1 MLAATTPGLLMTKE
15 EILLTLTLG
24 DVSTPLTTASL
35 LPLRRTTTSKNEPT
49 LIAFFFLVLNSYFIL
64 YFMFHRE
71 KGSLVRE
78 YASEKLVIE
87 SWGKDSLRVRSIM
100 RPAFEDEEWALFH
113 RERSEAPDIS
123 IPGDGSASITHGLI
137 TARVD
142 PRGQITFLN
151 QKGEV
156 LLEEFMRVRLGNME
170 KGDGQVDQAAI
181 TYFNSALSIYP
192 REFKPIL
199 GGDYA
204 LTVRFESRPEEK
216 LFGMG
221 QYQHGFLNQKNCVL
235 ELAQRNSQA
244 SVPFALSSLGYGF
257 LWNNPAIGKVS
268 FGKNCTEWTAIS
280 TKQMDYWITA
290 GDRPA
295 EILANYAE
303 VTGTVPM
310 MPEYGLGLWQS
321 KLRYQT
327 QDELLAV
334 AREYKRR
341 GLPLDVIVADF
352 FHWPMQ
358 GEYKFDPDY
367 WPDPAAMIEELE
379 AMGIKLMVSVWPT
392 IDRNSSQFAEMRERG
407 LLVRTERGVA
417 TTMEFLGD
425 TVFYDPTNPKA
436 REYVWKVI
444 KQNYH
449 DKGVRI
455 FWLDEAEPEYAVYDF
470 DHYRYHLGP
479 NVQVGNIYP
488 LKYAQGFYEGMT
500 AEKQENIV
508 NLARCAWA
516 GSQRYGALIWSG
528 DIDSSFESLRNQ
540 LAAGLNM
547 GLAGI
552 PWWTTDIGGFHGGV
566 NDDPSFRECLIR
578 WFQFATFSP
587 VLRMHGDREPHSKP
601 LSTTGGGKCVSGA
614 PNELWSFGEE
624 VLAILE
630 KYLRLRERLR
640 PYTRGLMSAAHTSG
654 SPIIRPLFYDFPADD
669 EAWAIEDA
677 YMFGPDLLVAPIL
690 FEGQRARDVYLPSG
704 ERWISHGSGEVF
716 DGGQTVNE
724 SAPLDHLPV
733 FERKK

>member
-1 MLAATTPGLLMTKE
+1 MF
-15 EILLTLTLG
+15 
-24 DVSTPLTTASL
+24 
-35 LPLRRTTTSKNEPT
+35 RREN
-49 LIAFFFLVLNSYFIL
+49 N
-64 YFMFHRE
+64 
-71 KGSLVRE
+71 SLVRE
-78 YASEKLVIE
+78 YAGEKLVIE
-87 SWGKDSLRVRSIM
+87 SWGKDSLRVRGTM
-100 RPAFEDEEWALFH
+100 CPGFEDEDWALL
-113 RERSEAPDIS
+113 RKDRPEAPEIS
-123 IPGDGSASITHGLI
+123 IRGDGSASITHGRI

-142 PRGQITFLN
+142 PRGQIAFVN

-156 LLEEFMRVRLGNME
+156 VLEEFMRVRLGTMD
-170 KGDGQVDQAAI
+170 KGDGQIDQAAI

-192 REFKPIL
+192 REFKPIW

-204 LTVRFESRPEEK
+204 LTVRFESRPEER

-268 FGKNCTEWTAIS
+268 FGKNCTEWTAMS

-290 GDRPA
+290 GDKPA

-341 GLPLDVIVADF
+341 RLPLDVIVADF

-358 GEYKFDPDY
+358 GEYRFDPDY
-367 WPDPAAMIEELE
+367 WPDPAAMVQELE
-379 AMGIKLMVSVWPT
+379 EMKIKLMVSVWPT
-392 IDRNSSQFAEMRERG
+392 IDRNSSQFAEMHAKG

-436 REYVWKVI
+436 REHVWKVI
-444 KQNYH
+444 KQNYY

-470 DHYRYHLGP
+470 DHYRYHIGP
-479 NVQVGNIYP
+479 NLQVGNIYP
-488 LKYAQGFYEGMT
+488 LKYAQGFYEGM
-500 AEKQENIV
+500 AAAGQENIV
-508 NLARCAWA
+508 NLLRCAWA
-516 GSQRYGALIWSG
+516 GSQRYGALVWSG

-624 VLAILE
+624 AYKILE

-640 PYTRGLMSAAHTSG
+640 PYTRGLMSAAHTVG
-654 SPIIRPLFYDFPADD
+654 SPIIRPLFYDFPADGR
-669 EAWAIEDA
+669 AWAIEDA
-677 YMFGPDLLVAPIL
+677 YMFGPDILVAPIL
-690 FEGQRARDVYLPSG
+690 YEGQRAREVYLPAGS
-704 ERWISHGSGEVF
+704 RWISQGSAEVF
-716 DGGQTVNE
+716 DGGQIVNE

-733 FERKK
+733 FFREEGAVFSN

>member
-1 MLAATTPGLLMTKE
+1 
-15 EILLTLTLG
+15 
-24 DVSTPLTTASL
+24 
-35 LPLRRTTTSKNEPT
+35 
-49 LIAFFFLVLNSYFIL
+49 
-64 YFMFHRE
+64 MFHSE
-71 KGSLVRE
+71 NSSLVRE
-78 YASEKLVIE
+78 YANERLVIE
-87 SWGKDSLRVRSIM
+87 AWGKDSLRVRSTM
-100 RPAFEDEEWALFH
+100 SACFEDQDWALVP
-113 RERSEAPDIS
+113 RENAETPEIS
-123 IPGDGSASITHGLI
+123 IQGDGSASITNGRI

-142 PRGQITFLN
+142 PRGQIAFVDR
-151 QKGEV
+151 KGEV

-170 KGDGQVDQAAI
+170 SGDGQIDKAAV

-244 SVPFALSSLGYGF
+244 SVPFALSSRGYGF

-268 FGKNCTEWTAIS
+268 FGKNCTEWIATS

-290 GDRPA
+290 GDEPA

-341 GLPLDVIVADF
+341 GLPVDVIVADF

-367 WPDPAAMIEELE
+367 WPDPAAMVRELE

-392 IDRNSSQFAEMRERG
+392 IDRNSSQFAEMRAKG

-417 TTMEFLGD
+417 TTMEFLGE

-436 REYVWKVI
+436 REHVWNLI
-444 KQNYH
+444 KQNYY

-470 DHYRYHLGP
+470 DHYRYYLGP
-479 NVQVGNIYP
+479 NLQVGNIYP

-500 AEKQENIV
+500 AEKQENVV
-508 NLARCAWA
+508 NLLRCAWA
-516 GSQRYGALIWSG
+516 GSQRYGALVWSG
-528 DIDSSFESLRNQ
+528 DIDSSFESLRIQ

-566 NDDPSFRECLIR
+566 NNDPSFRECLIR

-587 VLRMHGDREPHSKP
+587 VLRMHGDREPHCKP

-624 VLAILE
+624 AFAILE

-640 PYTRGLMSAAHTSG
+640 PYIRGLMSAAHTRG
-654 SPIIRPLFYDFPADD
+654 SPIIRPLFYDFPTDAQ
-669 EAWAIEDA
+669 AWAVEDA
-677 YMFGPDLLVAPIL
+677 YMFGPDVLVAPIL
-690 FEGQRARDVYLPSG
+690 FEGQRARDVYLPA
-704 ERWISHGSGEVF
+704 EPRWISHGSGEVF
-716 DGGQTVNE
+716 DGGQVVNE
-724 SAPLDHLPV
+724 SAPLDQLPV
-733 FERKK
+733 FFRENGTVRL

>member
-1 MLAATTPGLLMTKE
+1 
-15 EILLTLTLG
+15 
-24 DVSTPLTTASL
+24 
-35 LPLRRTTTSKNEPT
+35 
-49 LIAFFFLVLNSYFIL
+49 
-64 YFMFHRE
+64 MFHSE
-71 KGSLVRE
+71 KSSLVRE
-78 YASEKLVIE
+78 YANERLVLE
-87 SWGKDSLRVRSIM
+87 AWGKDSLRVRSTM
-100 RPAFEDEEWALFH
+100 RACFEDQSWALVP
-113 RERSEAPDIS
+113 RESAETPEIS
-123 IPGDGSASITHGLI
+123 IQGDGSASITNGRI

-142 PRGQITFLN
+142 PRGQIAFLN
-151 QKGEV
+151 REGAV
-156 LLEEFMRVRLGNME
+156 LMEEFMRVRLGNME
-170 KGDGQVDQAAI
+170 SGDGQIDKAAV

-244 SVPFALSSLGYGF
+244 SVPFALSSRGYGF

-268 FGKNCTEWTAIS
+268 FGKNCTEWIAIS
-280 TKQMDYWITA
+280 TKEMDYWITA
-290 GDRPA
+290 GDEPA

-327 QDELLAV
+327 QDELLAI

-341 GLPLDVIVADF
+341 GLPIDVIVADF

-367 WPDPAAMIEELE
+367 WPDPAAMVAELE

-392 IDRNSSQFAEMRERG
+392 IDRNSSQFAEMRAKG

-417 TTMEFLGD
+417 TTMEFLGE

-436 REYVWKVI
+436 RTHVWDLI
-444 KQNYH
+444 KRNYY

-479 NVQVGNIYP
+479 NLQVGNIYP
-488 LKYAQGFYEGMT
+488 LKYAQGFYEGM
-500 AEKQENIV
+500 AAAGQENVV
-508 NLARCAWA
+508 NLLRCAWA
-516 GSQRYGALIWSG
+516 GSQRYGALVWSG
-528 DIDSSFESLRNQ
+528 DIDSSFESLRIQ

-587 VLRMHGDREPHSKP
+587 VLRMHGDREPHSKA

-624 VLAILE
+624 AYAILE

-640 PYTRGLMSAAHTSG
+640 PYLRGLMSAAHTKG
-654 SPIIRPLFYDFPADD
+654 SPIIRPLFYDFPEDGQT
-669 EAWAIEDA
+669 WSVEDA
-677 YMFGPDLLVAPIL
+677 YMFGPEVLVAPIL
-690 FEGQRARDVYLPSG
+690 FEGQRTREVYLPAG
-704 ERWISHGSGEVF
+704 ARWISHANGEVF
-716 DGGQTVNE
+716 DGGHVVNQ
-724 SAPLDHLPV
+724 SAPLDQMPV
-733 FERKK
+733 FFREDGSAWSLLDKSNPA

>member
-1 MLAATTPGLLMTKE
+1 
-15 EILLTLTLG
+15 
-24 DVSTPLTTASL
+24 
-35 LPLRRTTTSKNEPT
+35 
-49 LIAFFFLVLNSYFIL
+49 
-64 YFMFHRE
+64 MFHSANS
-71 KGSLVRE
+71 SLVRD
-78 YASEKLVIE
+78 YTNEKLVIE
-87 SWGKDSLRVRSIM
+87 AWGKDSLRVRGTM
-100 RPAFEDEEWALFH
+100 RACLEDQNWALLP
-113 RERSEAPDIS
+113 RESAETPEIS
-123 IPGDGSASITHGLI
+123 ISSDGSASITNGRI

-142 PRGQITFLN
+142 PRGQITFSN
-151 QKGEV
+151 QKREV
-156 LLEEFMRVRLGNME
+156 LLQEFMRVRLGNME
-170 KGDGQVDQAAI
+170 KGDGQIDEAAI
-181 TYFNSALSIYP
+181 AYFNSALTIHP
-192 REFKPIL
+192 REFKPIW

-204 LTVRFESRPEEK
+204 LTARFESCAEEK

-268 FGKNCTEWTAIS
+268 FGKNCTEWTALS
-280 TKQMDYWITA
+280 TKQLDYWITA
-290 GDRPA
+290 GDEPA
-295 EILANYAE
+295 EILAHYAE

-334 AREYKRR
+334 AGEYKRR
-341 GLPLDVIVADF
+341 GLPIDVIVADF

-358 GEYKFDPDY
+358 GEYMFDPDY
-367 WPDPAAMIEELE
+367 WPDPAAMVRELE
-379 AMGIKLMVSVWPT
+379 AMRIKLMVSVWPT
-392 IDRNSSQFAEMRERG
+392 IDRNSSRYAEMREHG
-407 LLVRTERGVA
+407 LLVRTERGVP
-417 TTMEFLGD
+417 TTMEFLGE

-444 KQNYH
+444 KQNYY

-470 DHYRYHLGP
+470 DHYRYYLGP
-479 NVQVGNIYP
+479 NLQVGNIYP
-488 LKYAQGFYEGMT
+488 LKYAQGFYDGMT
-500 AEKQENIV
+500 AEKQENVV
-508 NLARCAWA
+508 NLLRCAWA
-516 GSQRYGALIWSG
+516 GSQRYGALVWSG

-566 NDDPSFRECLIR
+566 NSDPSFRECLIR

-601 LSTTGGGKCVSGA
+601 LSNTGGGKCVSGA

-624 VLAILE
+624 AFAILE
-630 KYLRLRERLR
+630 KYLRIRERLR
-640 PYTRGLMSAAHTSG
+640 PYTRSLMSAAHTRG
-654 SPIIRPLFYDFPADD
+654 SPIIRPLFYDFPSDD
-669 EAWAIEDA
+669 RAWDVEDA
-677 YMFGPDLLVAPIL
+677 YMFGPDVLVAPVL
-690 FEGQRARDVYLPSG
+690 VQGQRARDVYLPAG
-704 ERWISHGSGEVF
+704 TRWISHGSGEVF
-716 DGGQTVNE
+716 EGGQVVNE
-724 SAPLDHLPV
+724 AAPLDHLPV
-733 FERKK
+733 FFREKGSIRL

>member
-1 MLAATTPGLLMTKE
+1 
-15 EILLTLTLG
+15 
-24 DVSTPLTTASL
+24 
-35 LPLRRTTTSKNEPT
+35 
-49 LIAFFFLVLNSYFIL
+49 
-64 YFMFHRE
+64 MFHRE
-71 KGSLVRE
+71 NDSLVRE
-78 YASEKLVIE
+78 HAGEALVIQP
-87 SWGKDSLRVRSIM
+87 WGKDSLRVRGTM
-100 RPAFEDEEWALFH
+100 RPGFEDQNWALLR
-113 RERSEAPDIS
+113 RERTETPEIS
-123 IPGDGSASITHGLI
+123 IQGDGSASITNGRI

-142 PRGQITFLN
+142 PRGQIAFFD

-156 LLEEFMRVRLGNME
+156 VLEEFMRVRLGNME
-170 KGDGQVDQAAI
+170 SGDGQIDQAAV

-192 REFKPIL
+192 REFKPIV

-204 LTVRFESRPEEK
+204 LTVRFESSPEER

-268 FGKNCTEWTAIS
+268 FAKNCTEWTALS

-290 GDRPA
+290 GDEPA

-367 WPDPAAMIEELE
+367 WPDPAAMIAELE
-379 AMGIKLMVSVWPT
+379 EMGIKLMVSVWPT
-392 IDRNSSQFAEMRERG
+392 IDRNSSQYAEMRAKG

-436 REYVWKVI
+436 REHVWKVI
-444 KQNYH
+444 KQNYY

-479 NVQVGNIYP
+479 NLQVGNIYP

-500 AEKQENIV
+500 GEKQENIV

-516 GSQRYGALIWSG
+516 GSQRYGALVWSG
-528 DIDSSFESLRNQ
+528 DIDSSFESLRIQ

-566 NDDPSFRECLIR
+566 NSDPAFRECLIR

-624 VLAILE
+624 ALAILE

-669 EAWAIEDA
+669 KAWAIEDA
-677 YMFGPDLLVAPIL
+677 YMFGPDVLVAPIL
-690 FEGQRARDVYLPSG
+690 FEGQRARDVYLPAG
-704 ERWISHGSGEVF
+704 TRWISHGSGELIN
-716 DGGQTVNE
+716 GGEVVNE
-724 SAPLDHLPV
+724 AAPLDQLPV
-733 FERKK
+733 FFRENGTVTL

>member
-87 SWGKDSLRVRSIM
+87 SWGKDSLRVRSTM

-444 KQNYH
+444 RQNYY

-669 EAWAIEDA
+669 KAWAIEDA

>member
-1 MLAATTPGLLMTKE
+1 
-15 EILLTLTLG
+15 
-24 DVSTPLTTASL
+24 
-35 LPLRRTTTSKNEPT
+35 
-49 LIAFFFLVLNSYFIL
+49 
-64 YFMFHRE
+64 MFHRE
-71 KGSLVRE
+71 KSSLVRE

-87 SWGKDSLRVRSIM
+87 SWGKDSLRVRSTM
-100 RPAFEDEEWALFH
+100 RPAFEDEEWALLR

-367 WPDPAAMIEELE
+367 WRDPAAMIEELE

-444 KQNYH
+444 KQNYY

-479 NVQVGNIYP
+479 NLQVGNIYP

-601 LSTTGGGKCVSGA
+601 LSTAGGGKCVSGA

-640 PYTRGLMSAAHTSG
+640 PYIRGLMSAAHTSG
-654 SPIIRPLFYDFPADD
+654 SPIIRPLFYDFPAD
-669 EAWAIEDA
+669 EKAWAIEDA

-733 FERKK
+733 FERRK

>member
-1 MLAATTPGLLMTKE
+1 
-15 EILLTLTLG
+15 
-24 DVSTPLTTASL
+24 
-35 LPLRRTTTSKNEPT
+35 
-49 LIAFFFLVLNSYFIL
+49 
-64 YFMFHRE
+64 MFVVKDR
-71 KGSLVRE
+71 SLVRE
-78 YASEKLVIE
+78 FAGEKLAIE
-87 SWGKDSLRVRSIM
+87 PWGKDSLRVRSTM
-100 RPAFEDEEWALFH
+100 SASFGDENWALL
-113 RERSEAPDIS
+113 RSERSDAPEIS
-123 IPGDGSASITHGLI
+123 IQADGSASITNGRI
-137 TARVD
+137 TACVD
-142 PRGQITFLN
+142 PRGQIAFIN

-156 LLEEFMRVRLGNME
+156 LLEEFMRVRLGSME
-170 KGDGQVDQAAI
+170 SGDGQIDQAAV

-192 REFKPIL
+192 REFKPII

-204 LTVRFESRPEEK
+204 LTVRFESRPEER

-257 LWNNPAIGKVS
+257 LWNNPAIGKVA
-268 FGKNCTEWTAIS
+268 FGKNCTEWTALS
-280 TKQMDYWITA
+280 TKQMDYWITT
-290 GDRPA
+290 GDEPA

-327 QDELLAV
+327 QDELLSV

-341 GLPLDVIVADF
+341 GLPVDVIVADF

-367 WPDPAAMIEELE
+367 WPDPAAMVAELE
-379 AMGIKLMVSVWPT
+379 EMGIKLMVSVWPT
-392 IDRNSSQFAEMRERG
+392 IDRNSSQFAEMRAKG
-407 LLVRTERGVA
+407 LLVRTERGVI

-436 REYVWKVI
+436 REHVWNLV
-444 KQNYH
+444 KQNYY

-470 DHYRYHLGP
+470 DHYRYHVGP
-479 NVQVGNIYP
+479 NLQVGNIYP

-500 AEKQENIV
+500 GEKQENVI
-508 NLARCAWA
+508 NLLRCAWA
-516 GSQRYGALIWSG
+516 GSQRYGALVWSG

-540 LAAGLNM
+540 LPAGLNM

-578 WFQFATFSP
+578 WFQFATFAP
-587 VLRMHGDREPHSKP
+587 VLRMHGDREPHGKP

-624 VLAILE
+624 AYAILE

-640 PYTRGLMSAAHTSG
+640 PYVRDLMSAAHLRG
-654 SPIIRPLFYDFPADD
+654 SPIIRPLFYDFPGDGQ
-669 EAWAIEDA
+669 AWAVEDA
-677 YMFGPDLLVAPIL
+677 YMFGPDVLVAPIL
-690 FEGQRARDVYLPSG
+690 FEGQRARDVYLPIRT
-704 ERWISHGSGEVF
+704 RWISHGSGEVF
-716 DGGQTVNE
+716 DGGQVVNE

-733 FERKK
+733 FFREKGSIRL

>member
-1 MLAATTPGLLMTKE
+1 
-15 EILLTLTLG
+15 
-24 DVSTPLTTASL
+24 
-35 LPLRRTTTSKNEPT
+35 
-49 LIAFFFLVLNSYFIL
+49 
-64 YFMFHRE
+64 MFHRE
-71 KGSLVRE
+71 NSSLVRE
-78 YASEKLVIE
+78 YAGEKLVIE
-87 SWGKDSLRVRSIM
+87 PWGNDSLRVRSTM
-100 RPAFEDEEWALFH
+100 RRDFEEEEWALLQ
-113 RERSEAPDIS
+113 RERPEEPEIS
-123 IPGDGSASITHGLI
+123 IRGDGSASITHGRI

-142 PRGQITFLN
+142 PRGQIAFLN
-151 QKGEV
+151 QKGEI

-170 KGDGQVDQAAI
+170 KGDGQIDQAAI

-192 REFKPIL
+192 REFKPTL

-290 GDRPA
+290 GDEPS

-327 QDELLAV
+327 QEELLAV

-367 WPDPAAMIEELE
+367 WPDPAAMVQELE
-379 AMGIKLMVSVWPT
+379 AMEIKLMVSVWPT
-392 IDRNSSQFAEMRERG
+392 IDRNSSQFAEMHAKG

-436 REYVWKVI
+436 REHVWKVI
-444 KQNYH
+444 KQNYY

-479 NVQVGNIYP
+479 NLQVGNIYP

-566 NDDPSFRECLIR
+566 NNDPAFRECLIR

-624 VLAILE
+624 AYKILE

-640 PYTRGLMSAAHTSG
+640 PYIRGLMSAAHTSG

-669 EAWAIEDA
+669 KAWAIEDA
-677 YMFGPDLLVAPIL
+677 YMFGPDILVAPIL
-690 FEGQRARDVYLPSG
+690 FEGQRARDVYLPTG
-704 ERWISHGSGEVF
+704 ARWISQGSGEVF
-716 DGGQTVNE
+716 DGGQVVNE
-724 SAPLDHLPV
+724 SAPLAHLPV
-733 FERKK
+733 FFREKGSVRL

>member
-1 MLAATTPGLLMTKE
+1 MKKNSDLKN
-15 EILLTLTLG
+15 
-24 DVSTPLTTASL
+24 
-35 LPLRRTTTSKNEPT
+35 RTIPHR
-49 LIAFFFLVLNSYFIL
+49 LFLLNSSFFIP
-64 YFMFHRE
+64 YFMFDRE
-71 KGSLVRE
+71 KSSLVRE
-78 YASEKLVIE
+78 YAGEKLIIE
-87 SWGKDSLRVRSIM
+87 PWGKDSLRVRSTM
-100 RPAFEDEEWALFH
+100 RPAFEDEDWALLP
-113 RERSEAPDIS
+113 RERAEEPEIS
-123 IPGDGSASITHGLI
+123 IRGDGSASITHGRI

-142 PRGQITFLN
+142 PRGQIAFLN
-151 QKGEV
+151 QKGEI

-170 KGDGQVDQAAI
+170 KGDGQIDQEAV

-199 GGDYA
+199 GGDYGLA
-204 LTVRFESRPEEK
+204 VRFESRPEER

-268 FGKNCTEWTAIS
+268 FGKNCTEWMAIS
-280 TKQMDYWITA
+280 TQQMDYWVTA
-290 GDRPA
+290 GDEPS

-303 VTGTVPM
+303 ATGTVPM

-327 QDELLAV
+327 QEELLAV

-367 WPDPAAMIEELE
+367 WPDPAAMVQELE

-392 IDRNSSQFAEMRERG
+392 IDRNCSQFAEMHAKG

-444 KQNYH
+444 KQNYY

-455 FWLDEAEPEYAVYDF
+455 FWLDVAEPEYAVYDF

-479 NVQVGNIYP
+479 NLQVGNIYP

-500 AEKQENIV
+500 AEKQKNVV

-566 NDDPSFRECLIR
+566 NSDPSFRECLIR

-624 VLAILE
+624 VYAILE
-630 KYLRLRERLR
+630 KYLRLREHLR
-640 PYTRGLMSAAHTSG
+640 PYIRGLMSAAHTRG
-654 SPIIRPLFYDFPADD
+654 TPIIRPLFYDFPADD
-669 EAWAIEDA
+669 QAWAVEDA
-677 YMFGPDLLVAPIL
+677 YMFGPDVLVAPIL
-690 FEGQRARDVYLPSG
+690 LEGQRARDVYLPTG
-704 ERWISHGSGEVF
+704 TRWISQGSGEIF
-716 DGGQTVNE
+716 DGGQVVNE
-724 SAPLDHLPV
+724 SAPLAHLPV
-733 FERKK
+733 FFREKGSVFSK

>member
-1 MLAATTPGLLMTKE
+1 
-15 EILLTLTLG
+15 
-24 DVSTPLTTASL
+24 
-35 LPLRRTTTSKNEPT
+35 
-49 LIAFFFLVLNSYFIL
+49 
-64 YFMFHRE
+64 MFHR
-71 KGSLVRE
+71 KNGSLVRE
-78 YASEKLVIE
+78 FAGEKLVIE
-87 SWGKDSLRVRSIM
+87 PWGKDSLRVRSTM
-100 RPAFEDEEWALFH
+100 RRAFEEEDWALL
-113 RERSEAPDIS
+113 RKERSEETAIS
-123 IPGDGSASITHGLI
+123 IPGNGSASITHGRI

-142 PRGQITFLN
+142 PRGQIAYFN
-151 QKGEV
+151 QKGEL
-156 LLEEFMRVRLGNME
+156 LLEEFMRVRLGNMAS
-170 KGDGQVDQAAI
+170 GDGQIDQAAV
-181 TYFNSALSIYP
+181 TYFNSALSIHP

-244 SVPFALSSLGYGF
+244 SVPLALSSRGYGF

-268 FGKNCTEWTAIS
+268 FGKNCTEWTALL
-280 TKQMDYWITA
+280 TKELDYWVTA
-290 GDRPA
+290 GDEPA
-295 EILANYAE
+295 EILAHYAD

-310 MPEYGLGLWQS
+310 MPEYGLGLWQC

-327 QDELLAV
+327 QEELLGV

-341 GLPLDVIVADF
+341 GLPIDVIVADF

-367 WPDPAAMIEELE
+367 WPDPAGMIRELE

-392 IDRNSSQFAEMRERG
+392 IDRNCSQFAEMHAKG
-407 LLVRTERGVA
+407 LLVRTERGVM

-425 TVFYDPTNPKA
+425 TVFYDSTNPKA
-436 REYVWKVI
+436 REHVWKLV
-444 KQNYH
+444 KKNYY

-479 NVQVGNIYP
+479 NLEVGNIFP
-488 LKYAQGFYEGMT
+488 LKYAQGFYEGMA
-500 AEKQENIV
+500 AEGQEKIV
-508 NLARCAWA
+508 NLLRCAWA
-516 GSQRYGALIWSG
+516 GSQRYGALVWSG

-540 LAAGLNM
+540 LAAGLNV

-566 NDDPSFRECLIR
+566 NSDPSFRECLIR

-587 VLRMHGDREPHSKP
+587 VLRMHGDREPHGTP

-624 VLAILE
+624 AYDILK
-630 KYLRLRERLR
+630 KYLRLREWMR
-640 PYTRGLMSAAHTSG
+640 PYVRGLMSAAHTRG
-654 SPIIRPLFYDFPADD
+654 SPIIRPLFYDFPADNQ
-669 EAWAIEDA
+669 AWGVEDA
-677 YMFGPDLLVAPIL
+677 YMFGPDVLVAPIL
-690 FEGQRARDVYLPSG
+690 FEGQRAREVYLPAG
-704 ERWISHGSGEVF
+704 IRWISHGSGEIF
-716 DGGQTVNE
+716 TGGQIVNE
-724 SAPLDHLPV
+724 AAPLDHLPV
-733 FERKK
+733 FFRENGALSREAAA

>member
-1 MLAATTPGLLMTKE
+1 
-15 EILLTLTLG
+15 
-24 DVSTPLTTASL
+24 
-35 LPLRRTTTSKNEPT
+35 
-49 LIAFFFLVLNSYFIL
+49 
-64 YFMFHRE
+64 MFHPE
-71 KGSLVRE
+71 NNSLVRE
-78 YASEKLVIE
+78 SASETLLIE
-87 SWGKDSLRVRSIM
+87 PWGTDSLRVRSTM
-100 RPAFEDEEWALFH
+100 RAAFEEKEWALLL
-113 RERSEAPDIS
+113 RERSEVPDIS
-123 IPGDGSASITHGLI
+123 IAGDGSASITNGRI
-137 TARVD
+137 TARID
-142 PRGQITFLN
+142 PRGQIRFLN
-151 QKGEV
+151 QNGKV

-170 KGDGQVDQAAI
+170 KGDGQIDAAAI
-181 TYFNSALSIYP
+181 AYFNSALTIYP

-204 LTVRFESRPEEK
+204 LTARFESHPEEK

-257 LWNNPAIGKVS
+257 LWNNPAIGKVA
-268 FGKNCTEWTAIS
+268 FGKNCTEWTAFS
-280 TKQMDYWITA
+280 TKQLDYWITT
-290 GDRPA
+290 GDGPA

-303 VTGTVPM
+303 ATGTVPM
-310 MPEYGLGLWQS
+310 MPEYALGLWQS

-327 QDELLAV
+327 QDELLTV

-341 GLPLDVIVADF
+341 GLPVDVIVADF

-379 AMGIKLMVSVWPT
+379 GMGMKLMVSIWPT
-392 IDRNSSQFAEMRERG
+392 IDRSSSHFSEMRERG
-407 LLVRTERGVA
+407 LLVRTERGVP

-436 REYVWKVI
+436 REYVWKIV
-444 KQNYH
+444 KQNYY

-470 DHYRYHLGP
+470 DHYRYYLGP
-479 NVQVGNIYP
+479 NLQVGNIYP
-488 LKYAQGFYEGMT
+488 LKYAQGFYDGMT
-500 AEKQENIV
+500 AEKQDNIV
-508 NLARCAWA
+508 NLLRCAWA
-516 GSQRYGALIWSG
+516 GSQRYGALVWSG

-566 NDDPSFRECLIR
+566 NSDPSFRECLIR

-624 VLAILE
+624 AYAILE
-630 KYLRLRERLR
+630 KYLRFREGLR
-640 PYTRGLMSAAHTSG
+640 PYVRGLMAAAHERG
-654 SPIIRPLFYDFPADD
+654 SPIIRPLFYDFPSDD
-669 EAWAIEDA
+669 QAWNVEDA
-677 YMFGPDLLVAPIL
+677 YMFGPDVLVAPIL
-690 FEGQRARDVYLPSG
+690 FEGQRARDVYLPIG
-704 ERWISHGSGEVF
+704 TRWISHGTGEVF
-716 DGGQTVNE
+716 DGGQVANE
-724 SAPLDHLPV
+724 AAPLEHLPV
-733 FERKK
+733 FFREEGSVRL

>member
-1 MLAATTPGLLMTKE
+1 
-15 EILLTLTLG
+15 
-24 DVSTPLTTASL
+24 
-35 LPLRRTTTSKNEPT
+35 
-49 LIAFFFLVLNSYFIL
+49 
-64 YFMFHRE
+64 MFHRE
-71 KGSLVRE
+71 NSSLFRE
-78 YASEKLVIE
+78 FAGERLVIE
-87 SWGKDSLRVRSIM
+87 PWGKDGLRVRSTM
-100 RPAFEDEEWALFH
+100 RRDFEEEEWALLQ
-113 RERSEAPDIS
+113 RERAEEPEIS
-123 IPGDGSASITHGLI
+123 IRGDGSAKITNGEI

-142 PRGQITFLN
+142 PRGQIAFLN
-151 QKGEV
+151 RKGEV

-170 KGDGQVDQAAI
+170 SGDGQIDKAAV

-192 REFKPIL
+192 REFRPIL

-244 SVPFALSSLGYGF
+244 SVPFALSSRGYGF

-268 FGKNCTEWTAIS
+268 FGKNCTEWIATS

-290 GDRPA
+290 GDEPA
-295 EILANYAE
+295 EILANYAD

-327 QDELLAV
+327 QDELLAI

-341 GLPLDVIVADF
+341 GLPIDVIVADF

-367 WPDPAAMIEELE
+367 WPDPAAMVQELE

-392 IDRNSSQFAEMRERG
+392 IDRNSSQFAEMRAKG

-436 REYVWKVI
+436 REHVWNLI
-444 KQNYH
+444 KQNYY

-470 DHYRYHLGP
+470 DHYRYYLGP
-479 NVQVGNIYP
+479 NLQVGNIYP
-488 LKYAQGFYEGMT
+488 MKYAQGFYEGMT
-500 AEKQENIV
+500 AENQENVV
-508 NLARCAWA
+508 NLLRCAWA
-516 GSQRYGALIWSG
+516 GSQRYGALVWSG
-528 DIDSSFESLRNQ
+528 DIDSSFESLRIQ

-566 NDDPSFRECLIR
+566 NEDASFRECLIR

-587 VLRMHGDREPHSKP
+587 VLRMHGDREPHSKA

-624 VLAILE
+624 AYAILE

-640 PYTRGLMSAAHTSG
+640 PYIRGLMSAAHTKG
-654 SPIIRPLFYDFPADD
+654 SPIIRPLFYDFPEDGQT
-669 EAWAIEDA
+669 WSVEDA
-677 YMFGPDLLVAPIL
+677 YMFGPDMLVAPIL

-704 ERWISHGSGEVF
+704 TRWISHGSGEVF
-716 DGGQTVNE
+716 DGGQIVNE
-724 SAPLDHLPV
+724 AAPLDHLPV
-733 FERKK
+733 FFREEGSVRL